1 MTVLQGAAANFGCGW
16 YYVHTAFFISISY
29 IIVIPLDVAGA
40 MCAQRLRNKML
51 MLTAKSITA
60 ATCVVTAAIA
70 LDICAGMAFTP
81 LPFPLGMVCAVVVFG
96 RLPLK
101 LLLITLLMHGRCRHY
116 LLVRPH
122 GIYCVTPLP
131 FPLSM
136 VCAVALFGRLTLAPG
151 SATTTKVVTT
161 ARGADARSVPLLSC
175 YYY

>member
-70 LDICAGMAFTP
+70 RDICAGMAFTP

-96 RLPLK
+96 RLPL
-101 LLLITLLMHGRCRHY
+101 T
-116 LLVRPH
+116 
-122 GIYCVTPLP
+122 
-131 FPLSM
+131 
-136 VCAVALFGRLTLAPG
+136 
-151 SATTTKVVTT
+151 VTT
-161 ARGADARSVPLLSC
+161 VHAADARSMPPLLTCAAAWHLLRYSTAISS
-175 YYY
+175 